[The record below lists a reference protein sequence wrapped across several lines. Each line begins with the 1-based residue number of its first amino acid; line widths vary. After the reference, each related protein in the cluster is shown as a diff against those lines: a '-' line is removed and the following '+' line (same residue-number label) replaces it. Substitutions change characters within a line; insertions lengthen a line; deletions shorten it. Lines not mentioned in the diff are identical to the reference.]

1 MESKKHRR
9 TAEEKCKQRRSS
21 AGQAKAERAL
31 ERQRCFTN
39 KDVSLVSAIVHG
51 VHNREKPELL
61 RKFYSVLLS
70 MSNKRTV
77 KFLLANVP
85 NLDGTD
91 TALRTVQRW
100 RAAYRFNMKP
110 RMCRS
115 NFVACAKIYQEV
127 MKDFGITGCL
137 AGASI

>member
-1 MESKKHRR
+1 M
-9 TAEEKCKQRRSS
+9 
-21 AGQAKAERAL
+21 
-31 ERQRCFTN
+31 ERQRCFTD

-51 VHNREKPELL
+51 VHNREKPDIL

-77 KFLLANVP
+77 KFLLANMP
-85 NLDGTD
+85 NLDGTN

-100 RAAYRFNMKP
+100 RSVYRFNMKP

-115 NFVACAKIYQEV
+115 NFKACALIYKEV
-127 MKDFGITGCL
+127 MNDFGITGGL
-137 AGASI
+137 AGASV